1 MSPRVLYLVC
11 AACAIAGFQL
21 AGVVARGRRPDA
33 AQTPNITAPVAF
45 ARSSGGGSVSEGLS
59 LVKAS
64 GEAVAPRNVDS
75 LLSLSAACEKAGSPA
90 QARLELM
97 EAVNRLKPD
106 ELEALL
112 AAEAAS
118 TDFYRSQR
126 FDFQF
131 AARRLAE
138 IAPEKAASLWLNA
151 RTSHF
156 AVDALIVPWAKK
168 SPQAFASWTLGLP
181 RDAQKAVSST
191 LAQISAENPSQ
202 FATFAPQLAQ
212 SPAGASGAR
221 GAISGL
227 ISKAGKNDDPSE
239 AIAFAQSLPQGAMR
253 DAALAELARW
263 PGMKLGE
270 HPEIAAA
277 LGGLNPS
284 DARRYIGY
292 AAGAAERL
300 PAGGVRD
307 TAFSAQVSSAARK
320 DPQKAAQRVEAL
332 SGSADYPAAVR
343 GFVDA
348 TAAKDPAAAIEW
360 ALTIS
365 QPGAQRSAA
374 LEKAVAEYF
383 RQKPADA
390 RKWVESAPLSRE
402 EYLMLTGRSK

>member
-1 MSPRVLYLVC
+1 MEAGGV
-11 AACAIAGFQL
+11 AAE
-21 AGVVARGRRPDA
+21 RPSQA
-33 AQTPNITAPVAF
+33 
-45 ARSSGGGSVSEGLS
+45 GGSAEPLVS
-59 LVKAS
+59 
-64 GEAVAPRNVDS
+64 RNVDS
-75 LLSLSAACEKAGSPA
+75 LVALSAACEKAGSPA
-90 QARLELM
+90 RARLELM

-106 ELEALL
+106 ELAAVL
-112 AAEAAS
+112 AAEAANS
-118 TDFYRSQR
+118 DFYRSQR

-138 IAPEKAASLWLNA
+138 IAPEKAASLWLTA

-181 RDAQKAVSST
+181 QDAQKAVTST
-191 LAQISAENPSQ
+191 MAQISAEDPGQ
-202 FATFAPQLAQ
+202 FAVFAPQLSQ
-212 SPAGASGAR
+212 SPAGVSGAR
-221 GAISGL
+221 GAVSGL
-227 ISKAGKNDDPSE
+227 IAKAGKQDDPSE
-239 AIAFAQSLPQGAMR
+239 AIAFARSLPQGAMR

-263 PGMKLGE
+263 PGLKIAE

-277 LGGLNPS
+277 VGGLNPN
-284 DARRYIGY
+284 DARRYIGQV
-292 AAGAAERL
+292 AGAAELL

-307 TAFSAQVSSAARK
+307 AAFSVQVSSVARK

-360 ALTIS
+360 ALTIERS
-365 QPGAQRSAA
+365 GVQRSAA
-374 LEKAVAEYF
+374 LEKAASEYF

-390 RKWVESAPLSRE
+390 RKWVESAPLSSE